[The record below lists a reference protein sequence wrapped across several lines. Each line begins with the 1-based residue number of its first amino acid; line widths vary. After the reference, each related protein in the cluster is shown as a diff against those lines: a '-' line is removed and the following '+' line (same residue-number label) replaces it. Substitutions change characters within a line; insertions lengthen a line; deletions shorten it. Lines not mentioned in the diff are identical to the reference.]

1 MNPRDI
7 QKLMKQMNVEEID
20 ADQVIIISGER
31 EIVFDQPKV
40 SKMTMMG
47 QETYQIMGT
56 PYERDAEELA
66 EEGGEAGEGDLD
78 MIMEKTGADLE
89 AAKGALEGANG
100 DLAQA
105 IIDLG
110 K

>member
-20 ADQVIIISGER
+20 AEEVIIFTSDK
-31 EIVFDQPKV
+31 EIVFEAPKV

-47 QETYQIMGT
+47 QDTYQIIGT
-56 PYERDAEELA
+56 PYERTAEEEA
-66 EEGGEAGEGDLD
+66 EEAEAEEGDLD
-78 MIMEKTGADLE
+78 MIMEKTGVDLE
-89 AAKGALEGANG
+89 TAQGALEKANG
-100 DLAQA
+100 DIAQA
-105 IIDLG
+105 IISLT